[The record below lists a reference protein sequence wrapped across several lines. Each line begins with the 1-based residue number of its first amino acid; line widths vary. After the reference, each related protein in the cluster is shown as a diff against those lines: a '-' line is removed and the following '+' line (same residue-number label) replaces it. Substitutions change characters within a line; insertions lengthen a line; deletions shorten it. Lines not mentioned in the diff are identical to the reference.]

1 MTGMTVCDH
10 TCMGKVEVELSV
22 NSLRVGL
29 GEKYLIGQLKRGI
42 GFTSGITWDLLDSN
56 NVRERESL

>member
-1 MTGMTVCDH
+1 
-10 TCMGKVEVELSV
+10 MGKVEVELSV

-29 GEKYLIGQLKRGI
+29 AEKYLIGQLKRGI